1 MNATRLS
8 GVAAI
13 LLSGLIIVACSSAPT
28 SPSTTPSPTPS
39 PAAEKKEPVLYTGKN
54 CLSQMANAAA
64 RWQPDA
70 MPVHVESYLNAE
82 STGHDGKST
91 IWRAMFAS
99 ASRGTNRTFTCSGS
113 RLKEEAPVGVTVSAE
128 IASPPDMSRSMFQPM
143 LLIVDSD
150 KAYATAQENGG
161 AKILEK
167 NPQQPIV
174 YSLDWDGKKRE
185 LVWGIRY
192 GTSPS
197 DSKGLGV
204 VDATTGKFLR
214 AGK

>member
-1 MNATRLS
+1 MKANRLT

-13 LLSGLIIVACSSAPT
+13 LVSGVMVVACSSAPT

-70 MPVHVESYLNAE
+70 MPVHMESILNAE

-91 IWRAMFAS
+91 VWRAMFAS
-99 ASRGTNRTFTCSGS
+99 ASRSTNRTFTCSGS
-113 RLKEEAPVGVTVSAE
+113 RLKEEAPIGVTVSAE
-128 IASPPDMSRSMFQPM
+128 MASSPDMSRSMFQPM

-161 AKILEK
+161 ANILK
-167 NPQQPIV
+167 KDPQLPII

-192 GTSPS
+192 GVSPS
-197 DSKGLGV
+197 DSKGVGV

-214 AGK
+214 GGK

>member
-1 MNATRLS
+1 MKANRVT

-13 LLSGLIIVACSSAPT
+13 LLSGVIVVACSSAPT
-28 SPSTTPSPTPS
+28 PSTTPSPTPS

-54 CLSQMANAAA
+54 CLSQIANAAA

-70 MPVHVESYLNAE
+70 MPVHMESNLNAE

-99 ASRGTNRTFTCSGS
+99 ASRATNRTFTCSGS
-113 RLKEEAPVGVTVSAE
+113 RLKNEAPIGVTGTAETASA
-128 IASPPDMSRSMFQPM
+128 PDMSRSMFQPM
-143 LLIVDSD
+143 LLIIDSD
-150 KAYATAQENGG
+150 KAFTIAQENGG
-161 AKILEK
+161 ANILKK
-167 NPQQPIV
+167 NPEQPII
-174 YSLDWDGKKRE
+174 YSLDWDAKSKQ
-185 LVWGIRY
+185 LVWGIMY
-192 GTSPS
+192 GSS
-197 DSKGLGV
+197 RSESKGVGV

>member
-1 MNATRLS
+1 MKANRLT

-13 LLSGLIIVACSSAPT
+13 LVSGVMVVACSSAPT

-70 MPVHVESYLNAE
+70 MPVHMESILNAE

-91 IWRAMFAS
+91 VWRAMFAS
-99 ASRGTNRTFTCSGS
+99 ASRSTNRTFTCSGS

-143 LLIVDSD
+143 LLIIDSD

-161 AKILEK
+161 ANILK
-167 NPQQPIV
+167 KDPQLPII

-197 DSKGLGV
+197 DSKGVGV

-214 AGK
+214 GGK

>member
-1 MNATRLS
+1 MKATRLT

-13 LLSGLIIVACSSAPT
+13 LLSGVLFVACSSAPT
-28 SPSTTPSPTPS
+28 SPSTTPSSTPS

-70 MPVHVESYLNAE
+70 MPVHMESYLNAE
-82 STGHDGKST
+82 STGQGGRST

-99 ASRGTNRTFTCSGS
+99 AGRGTSRTFTCSGS
-113 RLKEEAPVGVTVSAE
+113 RLKEEPAIGVSASAE
-128 IASPPDMSRSMFQPM
+128 TASAPDMARSMFQPM
-143 LLIVDSD
+143 LLIIDSD

-161 AKILEK
+161 ANILKK
-167 NPQQPIV
+167 NPQQPIL
-174 YSLDWDGKKRE
+174 YSLDWDASKKE
-185 LVWGIRY
+185 LVWGILY
-192 GTSPS
+192 GTSRS
-197 DSKGLGV
+197 DSKGVGII
-204 VDATTGKFLR
+204 DATTGKFLR

>member
-1 MNATRLS
+1 MKANRLT

-13 LLSGLIIVACSSAPT
+13 LVSGVMVVACSSAPT
-28 SPSTTPSPTPS
+28 SPSTTPSSTPS

-113 RLKEEAPVGVTVSAE
+113 RLKEEAPVGVTVSTE

-143 LLIVDSD
+143 LLIIDSD

-161 AKILEK
+161 ANILK
-167 NPQQPIV
+167 KDPQLPIV
-174 YSLDWDGKKRE
+174 YSLDWDGRKRE

-192 GTSPS
+192 GASPS

>member
-1 MNATRLS
+1 MKANRVT

-13 LLSGLIIVACSSAPT
+13 LVSGVIVVACSSAPT
-28 SPSTTPSPTPS
+28 SPSTTPTPTPS

-70 MPVHVESYLNAE
+70 MPVHMESTLNAE
-82 STGHDGKST
+82 SNGHDGKST

-99 ASRGTNRTFTCSGS
+99 PTRGTNRTFTCSGS
-113 RLKEEAPVGVTVSAE
+113 RLKEEAPIGVTVSAE
-128 IASPPDMSRSMFQPM
+128 ATSPGDISRSMFQSM
-143 LLIVDSD
+143 LLIIDSD
-150 KAYATAQENGG
+150 KAFATAQDNGG
-161 AKILEK
+161 ANVLKK
-167 NPQQPIV
+167 NPDQPII
-174 YSLDWDGKKRE
+174 YSLDWDSKSKQ
-185 LVWGIRY
+185 LVWGIMY
-192 GTSPS
+192 GSSKS
-197 DSKGLGV
+197 DSKGVGV

>member
-1 MNATRLS
+1 MKATYLS

-13 LLSGLIIVACSSAPT
+13 FLSGLIIVACSSAPT
-28 SPSTTPSPTPS
+28 SPSTTPSAAPS

-70 MPVHVESYLNAE
+70 MPVHMESNLNAE

-113 RLKEEAPVGVTVSAE
+113 RLKEEAPIGVTVSAE
-128 IASPPDMSRSMFQPM
+128 GASPPDISRSMFQPM

-150 KAYATAQENGG
+150 KAFATAQENGG
-161 AKILEK
+161 ANIFKK
-167 NPQQPIV
+167 DPQQPVI
-174 YSLDWDGKKRE
+174 YSLDWDGKNKE
-185 LVWGIRY
+185 LVWGIMY
-192 GTSPS
+192 GTSRS
-197 DSKGLGV
+197 DSKGVGV
-204 VDATTGKFLR
+204 INASTGKFLR

>member
-1 MNATRLS
+1 MKATRLT

-13 LLSGLIIVACSSAPT
+13 LLSGVIFVACSSAPT
-28 SPSTTPSPTPS
+28 SPSTTPSSTPS

-54 CLSQMANAAA
+54 CLSQMANVAA

-70 MPVHVESYLNAE
+70 MPVHMESYLNAE
-82 STGHDGKST
+82 STGQDGKST

-99 ASRGTNRTFTCSGS
+99 AGRGTNRTFTCSGS
-113 RLKEEAPVGVTVSAE
+113 RLKEEAPIGVTGTAE
-128 IASPPDMSRSMFQPM
+128 TASPPDMSRLMFQPM

-161 AKILEK
+161 ANILKK
-167 NPQQPIV
+167 NPQQPV
-174 YSLDWDGKKRE
+174 LYSLDWDPQKKE
-185 LVWGIRY
+185 LVWGVMY
-192 GTSPS
+192 GASRS
-197 DSKGLGV
+197 ESKGVGV
-204 VDATTGKFLR
+204 INASTGKFLR

>member
-1 MNATRLS
+1 MKATRLM
-8 GVAAI
+8 GVTAI
-13 LLSGLIIVACSSAPT
+13 LLSGVIVIACSSAPT

-70 MPVHVESYLNAE
+70 MPVHMESNLNAE

-91 IWRAMFAS
+91 VWRAMFAS
-99 ASRGTNRTFTCSGS
+99 ATRGANRTFTCSGS
-113 RLKEEAPVGVTVSAE
+113 RLKEEAPIGVTVSSE
-128 IASPPDMSRSMFQPM
+128 LASSPDMNRSMFQPM

-150 KAYATAQENGG
+150 KAFAVAQENGG
-161 AKILEK
+161 ANLFKK
-167 NPQQPIV
+167 DPQQPVI
-174 YSLDWDGKKRE
+174 YSLDWDGKRKE
-185 LVWGIRY
+185 LVWGIMY
-192 GTSPS
+192 GSSRS
-197 DSKGLGV
+197 DSKGVGV

>member
-1 MNATRLS
+1 MKANRLT

-13 LLSGLIIVACSSAPT
+13 VVSGLMVVACSSAPT
-28 SPSTTPSPTPS
+28 SPSSTPSS
-39 PAAEKKEPVLYTGKN
+39 APAPAPQKKEPVLYTGKN

-70 MPVHVESYLNAE
+70 MPVHMESGLNAE
-82 STGHDGKST
+82 STGQDGKST

-99 ASRGTNRTFTCSGS
+99 AARRTYRTFTCSGS
-113 RLKEEAPVGVTVSAE
+113 RLKEEAPIGVTVSTEAVSSSDV
-128 IASPPDMSRSMFQPM
+128 ARSMFQPM

-150 KAYATAQENGG
+150 KAFATAQENGG
-161 AKILEK
+161 ANILKK
-167 NPQQPIV
+167 NPQQAIL
-174 YSLDWDGKKRE
+174 YSLDWDAKKRE
-185 LVWGIRY
+185 LVWGITY
-192 GTSPS
+192 GSSRS

>member
-1 MNATRLS
+1 MKATRLM
-8 GVAAI
+8 GVTAI
-13 LLSGLIIVACSSAPT
+13 LLSGVIVIACSSAPT

-70 MPVHVESYLNAE
+70 MPVHMESNLNAE

-91 IWRAMFAS
+91 VWRAMFAS
-99 ASRGTNRTFTCSGS
+99 ATRGANRTFTCSGS
-113 RLKEEAPVGVTVSAE
+113 RLKEEAPIGVTVSSE
-128 IASPPDMSRSMFQPM
+128 LASSPDMNRSMFQPM
-143 LLIVDSD
+143 MLIIDSD
-150 KAYATAQENGG
+150 KAFAVAQENGG
-161 AKILEK
+161 ANLFKK
-167 NPQQPIV
+167 DPQQPVI
-174 YSLDWDGKKRE
+174 YSLDWDGKRKE
-185 LVWGIRY
+185 LVWGIMY
-192 GTSPS
+192 GSSRS
-197 DSKGLGV
+197 DSKGVGV

>member
-1 MNATRLS
+1 MKATRLS
-8 GVAAI
+8 GVAVI
-13 LLSGLIIVACSSAPT
+13 LLSGLILVACSSAPT
-28 SPSTTPSPTPS
+28 PSATPSPTTAP
-39 PAAEKKEPVLYTGKN
+39 EKKEPVLYTGKN

-70 MPVHVESYLNAE
+70 LPVHMESNLNAE
-82 STGHDGKST
+82 SNGHDGKST

-99 ASRGTNRTFTCSGS
+99 ATRGTNRTFTCSGS
-113 RLKEEAPVGVTVSAE
+113 RLKTEDPIGVTVSAE
-128 IASPPDMSRSMFQPM
+128 GASPGDISRSMFQPM

-161 AKILEK
+161 ANLFKK
-167 NPQQPIV
+167 DPQQPV
-174 YSLDWDGKKRE
+174 MYSLDWDSKNKA
-185 LVWGIRY
+185 LVWVVMY
-192 GTSPS
+192 GTSRS

-204 VDATTGKFLR
+204 IDATTGKFLR